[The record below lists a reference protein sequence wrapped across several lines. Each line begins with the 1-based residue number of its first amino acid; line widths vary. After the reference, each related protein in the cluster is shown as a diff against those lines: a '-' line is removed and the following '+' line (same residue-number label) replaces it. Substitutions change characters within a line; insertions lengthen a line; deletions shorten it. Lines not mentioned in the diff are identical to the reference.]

1 MVMEENKKELIFWNA
16 FAAVGGFGPQSFKKL
31 LAFFGDLET
40 AWKAKRDELVGAG
53 IGEKKAEKLLSAR
66 EKISPAEFFEEVLK
80 EKIEIIT
87 INNANYPPRLKEI
100 PSAPAVLYGRGDLE
114 ILGNKSIAVVGSR
127 KFTTYGKRAAQSL
140 CRYLVRAGLT
150 ITSGLAL
157 GIDAIAH
164 RAALEAGGKTIAVLG
179 TGIDDATIYPREN
192 FNLASLILENGGALI
207 TEYPPKTPSL
217 KQNFPARNRIM
228 AGLALGTLVI
238 EAAEGSGSLITASCA
253 LEFNREVLA
262 VPGDIFSLQ
271 SIGSNA
277 LIKNGAKLVQSASD
291 ILEEFNVTVANQQAP
306 LFEDQ
311 KNYVPKA
318 TEEKSIWKVLS
329 HEPLHIDR
337 ISKLTKLDAAAVNGT
352 LSLMEVEGAVKNVG
366 GQNYIKL

>member
-1 MVMEENKKELIFWNA
+1 MPDKELIYWNA
-16 FAAVGGFGPQSFKKL
+16 FAAVDGFGPQSFKKL
-31 LAFFGDLET
+31 LSFFGDLET
-40 AWKAKRDELVGAG
+40 AWKAGRVELVGTG
-53 IGEKKAEKLLSAR
+53 IGEKKVEKFLSAR
-66 EKISPAEFFEEVLK
+66 GEMDPEKFFEEVLK
-80 EKIEIIT
+80 EQIEIFT
-87 INNANYPPRLKEI
+87 INSAVYPPQLKEI

-114 ILGNKSIAVVGSR
+114 ILSNKSLAVVGSR
-127 KFTTYGKRAAQSL
+127 KFTTYGERATQSL
-140 CRYLVRAGLT
+140 CRDLIRAGLT

-164 RAALEAGGKTIAVLG
+164 HATLEAGGKTIAVLG

-192 FNLASLILENGGALI
+192 FNLAKNIIENGGALI

-228 AGLALGTLVI
+228 AGLGLGTLVI
-238 EAAEGSGSLITASCA
+238 EAAEGSGSLITAGYA

-262 VPGDIFSLQ
+262 VPGDIFSPQ
-271 SIGSNA
+271 STGANA

-291 ILEEFNVTVANQQAP
+291 ILEELNVNTTGRQAP
-306 LFEDQ
+306 LFAER
-311 KNYVPKA
+311 KNYDPK
-318 TEEKSIWKVLS
+318 TNEEKTIWKFLS

-337 ISKLTKLDAAAVNGT
+337 ISKLTKLDTATVNGA
-352 LSLMEVEGAVKNVG
+352 LSMMEVEGAVKNVG